1 MESEFLNQLLGSI
14 DDTML
19 VYDEEHNLV
28 YKNHD
33 FLADQKMSKTKSINI
48 MGKNYIIAFWSKN
61 KLDVDVLTGVLTKGS
76 FNEEISTLGDMNNCT
91 IVFCDIDNLKYYNE
105 RYGHIET
112 DKVIKGIAN
121 TITSNVRAG
130 DIVAR
135 FGGDEFVI
143 LLCGT
148 DSAKSYTRIESIR
161 KIICSTP
168 YNLKR
173 VDGINE
179 NVHVSMTFG
188 IADVD
193 MDISKSMFD
202 ADNLLINGKK
212 IEKNKVYIKK

>member
-1 MESEFLNQLLGSI
+1 
-14 DDTML
+14 
-19 VYDEEHNLV
+19 
-28 YKNHD
+28 
-33 FLADQKMSKTKSINI
+33 
-48 MGKNYIIAFWSKN
+48 
-61 KLDVDVLTGVLTKGS
+61 
-76 FNEEISTLGDMNNCT
+76 MNNCT

-148 DSAKSYTRIESIR
+148 DSANSYTRIESIR

-173 VDGINE
+173 VDDVNE

-202 ADNLLINGKK
+202 ADNLLVNGKK

>member
-1 MESEFLNQLLGSI
+1 
-14 DDTML
+14 
-19 VYDEEHNLV
+19 
-28 YKNHD
+28 
-33 FLADQKMSKTKSINI
+33 
-48 MGKNYIIAFWSKN
+48 
-61 KLDVDVLTGVLTKGS
+61 
-76 FNEEISTLGDMNNCT
+76 MNNCT
-91 IVFCDIDNLKYYNE
+91 SVFCDLDNLKYYNE

-121 TITSNVRAG
+121 TITLNVRAG

-148 DSAKSYTRIESIR
+148 DLAKSYTRIESVR

-173 VDGINE
+173 VDDVNE

-202 ADNLLINGKK
+202 ADNLLVNGKK

>member
-1 MESEFLNQLLGSI
+1 
-14 DDTML
+14 
-19 VYDEEHNLV
+19 
-28 YKNHD
+28 
-33 FLADQKMSKTKSINI
+33 
-48 MGKNYIIAFWSKN
+48 
-61 KLDVDVLTGVLTKGS
+61 
-76 FNEEISTLGDMNNCT
+76 MNNCT

-173 VDGINE
+173 VDDVNE

-202 ADNLLINGKK
+202 ADNLLVNGKK
-212 IEKNKVYIKK
+212 IKSI